1 MDYLNVYELI
11 NFKDVSM
18 RKLGWPIMR
27 EMKQK
32 INQSK
37 NTIIITQA
45 DALFLFQ
52 HNFPGFID
60 KS

>member
-1 MDYLNVYELI
+1 
-11 NFKDVSM
+11 
-18 RKLGWPIMR
+18 MR